1 MKRKISPSEEDYLK
15 AIYHKT
21 TADAPVVSTTLLAE
35 EMGAKPS
42 SVTDMVQRLSEKALV
57 EYQKYK
63 GVKLS
68 DTGNTRALSIIRKHR
83 LWEVF
88 LVNELHFSWDQV
100 HDIAE
105 QLEHIQS
112 EALTDRLA
120 AFLGHPKTDPHGD
133 PIPTKEGN
141 IQTQTKMLLELAPL
155 NTPLVC
161 VGVEDSSAAFLQFLD
176 KCGIGLGVA
185 IEILE
190 KEIFDGSLLVSI
202 DHKTQRISSLIAQN
216 LYVNQDQKTLK

>member
-15 AIYHKT
+15 VIYHKT

-42 SVTDMVQRLSEKALV
+42 SVTDMVQRLSEKSLV
-57 EYQKYK
+57 IYQKYK

-68 DTGNTRALSIIRKHR
+68 DTGNTKALSIIRKHR

-88 LVNELHFSWDQV
+88 LVNKLHFSWDQV

-120 AFLGHPKTDPHGD
+120 SFLGHPKTDPHGD

-141 IQTQTKMLLELAPL
+141 IQSQKKTLLNQAPL
-155 NTPLVC
+155 HTPCVC
-161 VGVEDSSAAFLQFLD
+161 VGVEDSSAPFLQFLD
-176 KCGIGLGVA
+176 KFNIGLGAA
-185 IEILE
+185 IEVKE
-190 KEIFDGSLLVSI
+190 KEVFDGSLLVSI
-202 DHKTQRISSLIAQN
+202 AGKEQRISKQIAQN
-216 LYVNQDQKTLK
+216 LYINTL

>member
-15 AIYHKT
+15 AIYHKS

-42 SVTDMVQRLSEKALV
+42 SVTDMVQRLSEKSLV
-57 EYQKYK
+57 IYQKYK

-68 DTGNTRALSIIRKHR
+68 DTGNTKALSIIRKHR

-88 LVNELHFSWDQV
+88 LVNKLHFSWDQV

-120 AFLGHPKTDPHGD
+120 SFLGHPKTDPHGD

-141 IQTQTKMLLELAPL
+141 IQSQKKTLLNQAPL
-155 NTPLVC
+155 HTPCVC
-161 VGVEDSSAAFLQFLD
+161 VGVEDSSAPFLQFLD
-176 KCGIGLGVA
+176 KFNIGLGAA
-185 IEILE
+185 IEVKE
-190 KEIFDGSLLVSI
+190 KEVFDGSLLVSI
-202 DHKTQRISSLIAQN
+202 AGKEQRISKQIAQN
-216 LYVNQDQKTLK
+216 LYINTF

>member
-42 SVTDMVQRLSEKALV
+42 SVTDMVQRLSEKSLV
-57 EYQKYK
+57 IYQKYK

-68 DTGNTRALSIIRKHR
+68 DTGNTKALSIIRKHR

-88 LVNELHFSWDQV
+88 LVNKLHFSWDQV

-120 AFLGHPKTDPHGD
+120 SFLGHPKTDPHGD
-133 PIPTKEGN
+133 PIATKEGN
-141 IQTQTKMLLELAPL
+141 IQSQKKTLLNQAPL
-155 NTPLVC
+155 HTPCVC
-161 VGVEDSSAAFLQFLD
+161 VGVEDSSAPFLQFLD
-176 KCGIGLGVA
+176 KFNIGLGAA
-185 IEILE
+185 IEVKE
-190 KEIFDGSLLVSI
+190 KEVFDGSLLVSI
-202 DHKTQRISSLIAQN
+202 AGKEQRISKQIAQN
-216 LYVNQDQKTLK
+216 LYINTL

>member
-1 MKRKISPSEEDYLK
+1 MIRKISPSEEDYLK

-42 SVTDMVQRLSEKALV
+42 SVTDMVQRLSEKSLV
-57 EYQKYK
+57 IYQKYK

-68 DTGNTRALSIIRKHR
+68 DTGNTKALSIIRKHR

-88 LVNELHFSWDQV
+88 LVNKLHFSWDQV

-120 AFLGHPKTDPHGD
+120 SFLGHPKTDPHGD

-141 IQTQTKMLLELAPL
+141 IQSQKKTLLNQAPL
-155 NTPLVC
+155 HTPCVC
-161 VGVEDSSAAFLQFLD
+161 VGVEDSSAPFLQFLD
-176 KCGIGLGVA
+176 KFNIGLGAA
-185 IEILE
+185 IEVKE
-190 KEIFDGSLLVSI
+190 KEVFDGSLLVSI
-202 DHKTQRISSLIAQN
+202 AGKEQRISKQIAQN
-216 LYVNQDQKTLK
+216 LYINTF

>member
-42 SVTDMVQRLSEKALV
+42 SVTDMVQRLSEKSLV
-57 EYQKYK
+57 IYQKYK

-68 DTGNTRALSIIRKHR
+68 DTGNTKALSIIRKHR

-88 LVNELHFSWDQV
+88 LVNKLHFSWDEV

-120 AFLGHPKTDPHGD
+120 SFLGHPKTDPHGD

-141 IQTQTKMLLELAPL
+141 IQSQKKTLLNQAPL
-155 NTPLVC
+155 HTPCVC
-161 VGVEDSSAAFLQFLD
+161 VGVEDSSAPFLQFLD
-176 KCGIGLGVA
+176 KFNIGLGAA
-185 IEILE
+185 IEVKE
-190 KEIFDGSLLVSI
+190 KEVFDGSLLVSI
-202 DHKTQRISSLIAQN
+202 AGKEQRISKQIAQN
-216 LYVNQDQKTLK
+216 LYINTF

>member
-21 TADAPVVSTTLLAE
+21 TANAPVVSTTLLAE

-42 SVTDMVQRLSEKALV
+42 SVTDMVQRLSEKSLV
-57 EYQKYK
+57 IYQKYK

-68 DTGNTRALSIIRKHR
+68 DTGNTKALSIISKHP

-88 LVNELHFSWDQV
+88 LVNKLHFSWDQV

-120 AFLGHPKTDPHGD
+120 SFLGHPKTDPHGD

-141 IQTQTKMLLELAPL
+141 IQSQKKTLLNQAPL
-155 NTPLVC
+155 HTPCVC
-161 VGVEDSSAAFLQFLD
+161 VGVEDSSAPFLQFLD
-176 KCGIGLGVA
+176 KFNIGLGAA
-185 IEILE
+185 IEVKE
-190 KEIFDGSLLVSI
+190 KEVFDGSLLVSI
-202 DHKTQRISSLIAQN
+202 AGKEQRISKQIAQN
-216 LYVNQDQKTLK
+216 LYINTL

>member
-42 SVTDMVQRLSEKALV
+42 SVTDMVQRLSEKSLV
-57 EYQKYK
+57 IYQKYK

-68 DTGNTRALSIIRKHR
+68 DTGNTKALSIIRKHR

-88 LVNELHFSWDQV
+88 LVNKLHFSWDQV

-105 QLEHIQS
+105 QLEHIIVSQAKGSTLLTAKSSDARTSMPRHRMSS
-112 EALTDRLA
+112 E
-120 AFLGHPKTDPHGD
+120 
-133 PIPTKEGN
+133 
-141 IQTQTKMLLELAPL
+141 
-155 NTPLVC
+155 
-161 VGVEDSSAAFLQFLD
+161 
-176 KCGIGLGVA
+176 
-185 IEILE
+185 
-190 KEIFDGSLLVSI
+190 
-202 DHKTQRISSLIAQN
+202 
-216 LYVNQDQKTLK
+216 

>member
-1 MKRKISPSEEDYLK
+1 MKRKMSPSEEDYLK

-21 TADAPVVSTTLLAE
+21 NTDMPVVSTNLLAE

-42 SVTDMVQRLSEKALV
+42 SVTDMVQRLSEKSLV
-57 EYQKYK
+57 VYQKYK

-68 DTGNTRALSIIRKHR
+68 ASGNTKALSIIRKHR

-88 LVNELHFSWDQV
+88 LVNQLHFSWDQV

-120 AFLGHPKTDPHGD
+120 NFLGNPKTDPHGD
-133 PIPTKEGN
+133 PIPTKEGLV
-141 IQTQTKMLLELAPL
+141 IKQAKTLLEAAPL
-155 NTPLVC
+155 HTPLLC
-161 VGVEDSSAAFLQFLD
+161 VGVEDSSASFLQFLD
-176 KCGIGLGVA
+176 KCQIGLGA
-185 IEILE
+185 GIEILE
-190 KEIFDGSLLVSI
+190 KEVFDGSLLVMI
-202 DHKTQRISSLIAQN
+202 NGKAQRISSLIAQN
-216 LYVNQDQKTLK
+216 LYVNPQ

>member
-42 SVTDMVQRLSEKALV
+42 SVTDMVQRLSEKSLV
-57 EYQKYK
+57 IYQKYK

-68 DTGNTRALSIIRKHR
+68 DTGNTKALSIIRKHR

-88 LVNELHFSWDQV
+88 LVNKLHFSWDQV

-120 AFLGHPKTDPHGD
+120 SFLGHPKTDPHGD

-141 IQTQTKMLLELAPL
+141 IQSQKKTLLNQAPL
-155 NTPLVC
+155 HTPCVC
-161 VGVEDSSAAFLQFLD
+161 VGVEDSSAQFLQFLD
-176 KCGIGLGVA
+176 KFNIGLGAA
-185 IEILE
+185 IEVKE
-190 KEIFDGSLLVSI
+190 KEVFDGSLLVSI
-202 DHKTQRISSLIAQN
+202 AGKEQRISKQIAQN
-216 LYVNQDQKTLK
+216 LYINTL

>member
-42 SVTDMVQRLSEKALV
+42 SVTDMVQRHSEKSLV
-57 EYQKYK
+57 IYQKYK

-68 DTGNTRALSIIRKHR
+68 DTGNTKALSIIRKHR

-88 LVNELHFSWDQV
+88 LVNKLHFSWDQV

-120 AFLGHPKTDPHGD
+120 SFLGHPKTDPHGD

-141 IQTQTKMLLELAPL
+141 IQSQKKTLLNQAPL
-155 NTPLVC
+155 HTPCVC
-161 VGVEDSSAAFLQFLD
+161 VGVEDSSAPFLQFLD
-176 KCGIGLGVA
+176 KFNIGLGAA
-185 IEILE
+185 IEVKE
-190 KEIFDGSLLVSI
+190 KEVFDGSLLVSI
-202 DHKTQRISSLIAQN
+202 AGKEQRISKQIAQN
-216 LYVNQDQKTLK
+216 LYINTL

>member
-42 SVTDMVQRLSEKALV
+42 SVTDMVQRLSEKSLV
-57 EYQKYK
+57 IYQKYK

-68 DTGNTRALSIIRKHR
+68 DTGNTKALSIIRKHR

-88 LVNELHFSWDQV
+88 LVNKLHFSWDQV

-120 AFLGHPKTDPHGD
+120 SFLGHPKTDPHGD
-133 PIPTKEGN
+133 PIPTKERN
-141 IQTQTKMLLELAPL
+141 IQSQKKTLLNQAPL
-155 NTPLVC
+155 HTPCVC
-161 VGVEDSSAAFLQFLD
+161 VGVEDSSAPFLQFLD
-176 KCGIGLGVA
+176 KFNIGLGAA
-185 IEILE
+185 IEVKE
-190 KEIFDGSLLVSI
+190 KEVFDGSLLVSI
-202 DHKTQRISSLIAQN
+202 AGKEQRISKQIAQN
-216 LYVNQDQKTLK
+216 LYINTL

>member
-21 TADAPVVSTTLLAE
+21 TANARVVSTTLLAE

-42 SVTDMVQRLSEKALV
+42 SVTDMVQRLSEKSLV
-57 EYQKYK
+57 IYQKYK
-63 GVKLS
+63 GAKLS
-68 DTGNTRALSIIRKHR
+68 DTGNTKALSIIRKHR

-88 LVNELHFSWDQV
+88 LVNKLHFSWDQV

-120 AFLGHPKTDPHGD
+120 SFLGHPKTDPHGD

-141 IQTQTKMLLELAPL
+141 IQSQKKTLLNQAPL
-155 NTPLVC
+155 HTPCVC
-161 VGVEDSSAAFLQFLD
+161 VGVEDSSAPFLQFLD
-176 KCGIGLGVA
+176 KFNIGLGAA
-185 IEILE
+185 IEVKE
-190 KEIFDGSLLVSI
+190 KEVFDGSLLVSI
-202 DHKTQRISSLIAQN
+202 AGKEQRISKQIAQN
-216 LYVNQDQKTLK
+216 LYINTL

>member
-42 SVTDMVQRLSEKALV
+42 SVTDMVQRLSEKSLV
-57 EYQKYK
+57 IYRKYK

-68 DTGNTRALSIIRKHR
+68 DTGNTKALSIIRKHR

-88 LVNELHFSWDQV
+88 LVNKLHFSWDQV

-120 AFLGHPKTDPHGD
+120 SFLGHPKTDPHGD

-141 IQTQTKMLLELAPL
+141 IQSQKKTLLNQAPL
-155 NTPLVC
+155 HTPCVC
-161 VGVEDSSAAFLQFLD
+161 VGVEDSSAPFLQFLD
-176 KCGIGLGVA
+176 KFNIGLGAA
-185 IEILE
+185 IEVKE
-190 KEIFDGSLLVSI
+190 KEVFDGSLLVSI
-202 DHKTQRISSLIAQN
+202 AGKEQRISKQIAQN
-216 LYVNQDQKTLK
+216 LYINTL

>member
-21 TADAPVVSTTLLAE
+21 TANAPVVSTTLLAE

-42 SVTDMVQRLSEKALV
+42 SVTDMVQRLSEKSLV
-57 EYQKYK
+57 IYQKYK

-68 DTGNTRALSIIRKHR
+68 DTGNTKALSIIRKHR

-88 LVNELHFSWDQV
+88 LVNKLHFSWDQV

-120 AFLGHPKTDPHGD
+120 SFLGHPKTDPHGD

-141 IQTQTKMLLELAPL
+141 IQSQKKTLLNQAPL
-155 NTPLVC
+155 HTPCVC
-161 VGVEDSSAAFLQFLD
+161 VGVEDSSAPFLQFLD
-176 KCGIGLGVA
+176 KFNIGLGAA
-185 IEILE
+185 IEV
-190 KEIFDGSLLVSI
+190 KEEEVFDGSLLVSI
-202 DHKTQRISSLIAQN
+202 AGKEQRISKQIAQN
-216 LYVNQDQKTLK
+216 LYINTL

>member
-42 SVTDMVQRLSEKALV
+42 SVTDMVQRLSEKSLV
-57 EYQKYK
+57 IYQKYK

-68 DTGNTRALSIIRKHR
+68 DTGNTKALSIIRKHR

-88 LVNELHFSWDQV
+88 LVNKLHFSWDQV

-120 AFLGHPKTDPHGD
+120 SFLGHPKTDPHGD

-141 IQTQTKMLLELAPL
+141 IQSQKKTLLNQAPL
-155 NTPLVC
+155 HTPCVC
-161 VGVEDSSAAFLQFLD
+161 VGVEDSSAPFLQFLD
-176 KCGIGLGVA
+176 KFNIGLGAA
-185 IEILE
+185 IEVKE
-190 KEIFDGSLLVSI
+190 KEVFDGSLLVSI
-202 DHKTQRISSLIAQN
+202 AGKEQRISKQIAQN
-216 LYVNQDQKTLK
+216 LYINTF